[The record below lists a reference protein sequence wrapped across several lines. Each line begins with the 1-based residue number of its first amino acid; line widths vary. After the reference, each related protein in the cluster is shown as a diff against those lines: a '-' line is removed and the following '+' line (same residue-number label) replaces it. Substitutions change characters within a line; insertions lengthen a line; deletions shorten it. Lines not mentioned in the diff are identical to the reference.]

1 MSDPSIWDM
10 VVGHDEA
17 VAMLKEAVAS
27 ERVTHAWLFTGP
39 PGIGKL
45 HTARVFAAA
54 LNCPSGGDGTC
65 DTCRRILRGVHP
77 DVHVIVPE
85 GDNLLVE
92 DVRAVRE
99 EASRTH
105 HEAPIA
111 VFILDEADRL
121 TEAAANALLKVL
133 EEPPPGVVFVLV
145 ARSPEALV
153 DTVPSRARTLPFVS
167 LSLAELTAALGAR
180 LHLDPDQ
187 TAWAAA
193 ASHGRLARATAL
205 LTDEAARTRRSTVL
219 DLTDRLASGQPS
231 DALAAAATVVAIA
244 DEVAAAAR
252 TRQEREVA
260 ELEEAFGTGRG
271 TGALRKRL
279 ETRHRRELRRVRFDA
294 IRDSLADLLGAYR
307 DIALL
312 SGGVGRSASGS
323 TVGVVRWAGR
333 GGRRS
338 SIRTRPG
345 RSPAW
350 PPGSTRPPPSAPPGR
365 SKRPTAAWP
374 SAPPPSSP
382 SKPPSSPPRP
392 PSGARP
398 SPSTASPSAAD
409 PPDLPGPPQP
419 ASVHSAFAP
428 TSSRHL
434 ASPSGVVVA
443 HPTRNRKVV
452 GSNPTSG
459 STNQQLRARIALS
472 DGLPCLPP

>member
-1 MSDPSIWDM
+1 MADPTEPSIWDL

-17 VAMLKEAVAS
+17 VATLREVVAS

-54 LNCPSGGDGTC
+54 LNCPAGGDGTC

-77 DVHVIVPE
+77 DVHLIVPE

-105 HEAPIA
+105 HEARTA

-133 EEPPPGVVFVLV
+133 EEPPPEVVFVLV
-145 ARSPEALV
+145 ARSAEALV
-153 DTVPSRARTLPFVS
+153 DTVPSRSRTLAFVS
-167 LSLAELTAALGAR
+167 LSLAELTAALGDG
-180 LHLDPDQ
+180 LGLDPDQ

-193 ASHGRLARATAL
+193 ASHGRLARARAL
-205 LTDEAARTRRSTVL
+205 LNDEAARTRRATVL
-219 DLTDRLASGQPS
+219 DLPERLASGQPS

-252 TRQEREVA
+252 LRQERELA
-260 ELEEAFGTGRG
+260 DLEEAYGTGRG

-307 DIALL
+307 DLALL
-312 SGGVGRSASGS
+312 TAE
-323 TVGVVRWAGR
+323 
-333 GGRRS
+333 
-338 SIRTRPG
+338 
-345 RSPAW
+345 
-350 PPGSTRPPPSAPPGR
+350 APPGGG
-365 SKRPTAAWP
+365 SVTGGG
-374 SAPPPSSP
+374 SGSP
-382 SKPPSSPPRP
+382 GAGAGGGSGVGGG
-392 PSGARP
+392 SGAGDG
-398 SPSTASPSAAD
+398 SGGPSAAPLVHPDKAGTFARLAAGTD
-409 PPDLPGPPQP
+409 P
-419 ASVHSAFAP
+419 AAA
-428 TSSRHL
+428 
-434 ASPSGVVVA
+434 
-443 HPTRNRKVV
+443 
-452 GSNPTSG
+452 
-459 STNQQLRARIALS
+459 LRAAAALEEADRRLAIGAAPLLTLEAAFLS
-472 DGLPCLPP
+472 AQAALRGPAVPINRLAIRR

>member
-1 MSDPSIWDM
+1 
-10 VVGHDEA
+10 
-17 VAMLKEAVAS
+17 
-27 ERVTHAWLFTGP
+27 
-39 PGIGKL
+39 
-45 HTARVFAAA
+45 
-54 LNCPSGGDGTC
+54 
-65 DTCRRILRGVHP
+65 
-77 DVHVIVPE
+77 
-85 GDNLLVE
+85 
-92 DVRAVRE
+92 
-99 EASRTH
+99 
-105 HEAPIA
+105 

-167 LSLAELTAALGAR
+167 LSLAELTTALGAE

-312 SGGVGRSASGS
+312 SGGGGAGGGSGTGVGL
-323 TVGVVRWAGR
+323 
-333 GGRRS
+333 GG
-338 SIRTRPG
+338 G
-345 RSPAW
+345 
-350 PPGSTRPPPSAPPGR
+350 GG
-365 SKRPTAAWP
+365 
-374 SAPPPSSP
+374 
-382 SKPPSSPPRP
+382 
-392 PSGARP
+392 
-398 SPSTASPSAAD
+398 
-409 PPDLPGPPQP
+409 
-419 ASVHSAFAP
+419 
-428 TSSRHL
+428 
-434 ASPSGVVVA
+434 SGVPPLVHPDKAGSFARVA
-443 HPTRNRKVV
+443 ARVDPATA
-452 GSNPTSG
+452 
-459 STNQQLRARIALS
+459 LRAAGALEEADRRLAIGAAPLLTLEAAFLS
-472 DGLPCLPP
+472 TQAALRGPAIPINRLAIRR